1 MREDVQIYVLDS
13 SAWLALI
20 EDEEGADFVQQILEK
35 AKSGEVDILVSFMSF
50 MEVTYIT
57 LQEQD
62 LGEADERVNLMA
74 ALPIKRVESNSSLGI
89 LAAKLKAK
97 YRISVADAWIA
108 ALAKERNATLVHKD
122 PEFEQIEGVIQ
133 ALKLPYK

>member
-1 MREDVQIYVLDS
+1 MSEDVQIYVLYS

-20 EDEEGADFVQQILEK
+20 EDEEGADLVQQILEQ

-50 MEVTYIT
+50 MEVAYIT
-57 LQEQD
+57 LQERD
-62 LGEADERVNLMA
+62 LGEADERVKLMA
-74 ALPIKRVESNSSLGI
+74 ALPITRVESNSSLGI
-89 LAAKLKAK
+89 FAAKLKVK

-133 ALKLPYK
+133 VLKLPYK

>member
-1 MREDVQIYVLDS
+1 MNEYVQIYVLDT

-20 EDEEGADFVQQILEK
+20 EDEGGADLVQQILEK
-35 AKSGEVDILVSFMSF
+35 AKSGEVNILVSFMSF

-57 LQEQD
+57 LQKRD

-74 ALPIKRVESNSSLGI
+74 ALPITRVESNSSLAI
-89 LAAKLKAK
+89 FAAKLKAN

-108 ALAKERNATLVHKD
+108 ALAKETNGILVHKD
-122 PEFEQIEGVIQ
+122 PEFEQIEGVLQ
-133 ALKLPYK
+133 VLKLP

>member
-1 MREDVQIYVLDS
+1 MSEDVQIYVLDT

-20 EDEEGADFVQQILEK
+20 EDEEGADLVQQILEK

-50 MEVTYIT
+50 MEVMYIT

-62 LGEADERVNLMA
+62 LGEADERVNFMA
-74 ALPIKRVESNSSLGI
+74 ALPITRVESNSSLAI
-89 LAAKLKAK
+89 FAAKLKAN
-97 YRISVADAWIA
+97 YHISVADAWIA

-122 PEFEQIEGVIQ
+122 PEFEQIEGDIQ
-133 ALKLPYK
+133 VLKLPYK